1 MPRLLDEASLE
12 ALALIRFV
20 QKPISKPLSR
30 DISVD
35 GSFIATE
42 APARTPFA
50 GAGCA
55 VDGAGERRTAL

>member
-30 DISVD
+30 DI
-35 GSFIATE
+35 
-42 APARTPFA
+42 
-50 GAGCA
+50 
-55 VDGAGERRTAL
+55 RR